1 MSEKIRVAVQRKRTG
16 PALQE
21 GNPEWVPVAMVSEF
35 KVHTLFPLSPDG
47 LELAPCLML
56 NSFID
61 CLFWQV
67 LTRETAEVVGPQ
79 DGKDTLPK
87 ILRDNSAIVLYQVG
101 SEIYCSDANS
111 TAFKFPLID
120 ANIIESESFTVR
132 LISKHA
138 GPQSYHTTSAEFCFP
153 MAHIPS
159 RLLIF

>member
-1 MSEKIRVAVQRKRTG
+1 
-16 PALQE
+16 
-21 GNPEWVPVAMVSEF
+21 
-35 KVHTLFPLSPDG
+35 
-47 LELAPCLML
+47 ML

-61 CLFWQV
+61 CLFWQG
-67 LTRETAEVVGPQ
+67 LTRETAEVVGAQ

-138 GPQSYHTTSAEFCFP
+138 GPHSYHTTSAGFKLLLSHVAHSFP
-153 MAHIPS
+153 PF
-159 RLLIF
+159 LLL